1 LSDQDNKSILTYNPE
16 STLRFIAKEISTQVI
31 IGHAHVR
38 MSVLEQVSQNF
49 TQTIALDGRQYTR
62 LESNPE
68 VIPNIKVNYE
78 WNVNKFQPDRVDPTT
93 YDSYGNIPKR
103 NRDTFD
109 LSQT

>member
-1 LSDQDNKSILTYNPE
+1 
-16 STLRFIAKEISTQVI
+16 
-31 IGHAHVR
+31 
-38 MSVLEQVSQNF
+38 MSVLEQVSQNY

-103 NRDTFD
+103 ARDTFD
-109 LSQT
+109 LSQTQRDLQAHLRELVLNLQRISAETSDENK